1 MTNILTAIPQAVPAT
16 VLIADD
22 EEANRKML
30 ASMLRRDGY
39 HILLAKDGQ
48 EADELFASAPVDL
61 ALLDVRMPVRTGFE
75 LCLAIKGNPKTR
87 LIPVVL
93 ITGLSST
100 NDRIAGIQCGADDFL
115 SKPVSREELS
125 ARVRSLLLLKQFT
138 DELDSAETVLFSL
151 ARSIEAKDPYT
162 EGHCARLSKYSVD
175 LAKALGLPEDQHSA
189 LRRAGVVHD
198 IGKVVVP
205 ESILLKPGRLTQE
218 ERTIIEQHPI
228 VGERICSPLRSF
240 RLVLPII
247 RHHHER
253 LDGSGYPDRL
263 AGEAIPIA
271 VRIMTVVDVYDAL
284 TTNRPYRPAMSVDE
298 AFRIM
303 EKDVRRG
310 WWDGR
315 LVKELKAIIAARKA

>member
-75 LCLAIKGNPKTR
+75 LCRAIKGNPKTR

-198 IGKVVVP
+198 IGKIGVP
-205 ESILLKPGRLTQE
+205 DIFDTSRYAHDPRSDFMNSSLVDTRTFDYAADAWGYTVGGAIEWYTGPWTFRGSVFDLSIAPNTTELDPHFGQFRS
-218 ERTIIEQHPI
+218 ERRDRAALFDFRSARQGGNHRIPDPRQH
-228 VGERICSPLRSF
+228 GQL
-240 RLVLPII
+240 
-247 RHHHER
+247 
-253 LDGSGYPDRL
+253 
-263 AGEAIPIA
+263 
-271 VRIMTVVDVYDAL
+271 
-284 TTNRPYRPAMSVDE
+284 
-298 AFRIM
+298 
-303 EKDVRRG
+303 
-310 WWDGR
+310 
-315 LVKELKAIIAARKA
+315 